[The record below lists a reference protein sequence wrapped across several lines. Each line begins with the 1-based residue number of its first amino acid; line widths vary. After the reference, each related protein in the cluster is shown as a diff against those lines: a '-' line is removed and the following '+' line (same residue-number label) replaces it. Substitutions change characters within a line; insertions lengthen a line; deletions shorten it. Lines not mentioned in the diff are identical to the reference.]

1 MAMSLDAR
9 QRAMLEAMHV
19 RVWWP
24 QNAPQDEATAV
35 PAAVAT
41 GSGAV
46 GGVGGPGA
54 AGASGS
60 AGAAGAPLAAG
71 GLGAAGAPLTTH
83 AALAFTAPPGTP
95 MSTHRATAPP
105 APTSSATS
113 RLPAAAPAPSRPA
126 APASSALLA
135 AQTLVAGAADSRAE
149 AIATMDWQ
157 TLQQSVAGCQACK
170 LCSSRKNTVFGVGPT
185 LDDAAKPPRVDWL
198 IVGEAPGEQE
208 DLRGEPFVGPAGKLL
223 DNMLAAVGVS
233 RRGDPAE
240 PQRAAFIV
248 NVLKCRPPGNRNPE
262 LDEIA
267 QCEPYLKRQI
277 ALLQPKIVFAVG
289 RFAVQSLL
297 AASVP
302 NVHATPLG
310 RLRGQVYRY
319 EGVPV
324 VVSYHP
330 AYLLRSLPDK
340 AKAWADLCLAMEQL
354 AASPSPV
361 ATG

>member
-9 QRAMLEAMHV
+9 QRAMLEEMHV

-24 QNAPQDEATAV
+24 QNAPQDEAAAV
-35 PAAVAT
+35 SAAVAT
-41 GSGAV
+41 GSAAV
-46 GGVGGPGA
+46 GSPGRT
-54 AGASGS
+54 GA

-71 GLGAAGAPLTTH
+71 GPGAAGAPLTAE
-83 AALAFTAPPGTP
+83 AAVAFTAQAGTP
-95 MSTHRATAPP
+95 VSTHRAAAPP
-105 APTSSATS
+105 APAPTSAATA
-113 RLPAAAPAPSRPA
+113 RLPAAAPAPPRPA

-135 AQTLVAGAADSRAE
+135 AQALAAGAADSRAE

-157 TLQQSVAGCQACK
+157 ALQQSVAGCQACK

-185 LDDAAKPPRVDWL
+185 LDNAAKPPRVDWL
-198 IVGEAPGEQE
+198 VVGEAPGEQE
-208 DLRGEPFVGPAGKLL
+208 DLHGEPFIGPAGKLL
-223 DNMLAAVGVS
+223 DNMLGAVGVS

-340 AKAWADLCLAMEQL
+340 AKAWADLCLAMDQL
-354 AASPSPV
+354 AASPSP
-361 ATG
+361 AAAG